1 MAKRDS
7 WWTIFLQESYYEGYP
22 IERIIE
28 WALSPSDKSH
38 ISDEIIRLLA
48 ITLCWFLTSTN
59 RAMRDRSTKALV
71 NLLTPKIA
79 VLREVVKTFR
89 DVNDPYMAERV
100 YAVAYGCALRS
111 DDNENIK
118 GLAQDVYNVVFKN
131 GSPPPHIL
139 LRDYARGV
147 IELVLHRRLD
157 IRLLKKKIRPPY
169 NSVWP
174 DDIPSADDLKK
185 YVDLQEKTP
194 RTENGISRVY
204 SSLLGFIHDFGE
216 YVVGSRLP
224 WSSVPLCEGWK
235 PSLMEKY
242 KAFIAS
248 LTERQR
254 VLWEEFQRVRFAGI
268 RVLLPIGEK
277 GPEPDMPSDEEIVA
291 AETDFLKSLRG
302 KKRQAYDDIV
312 VPYYGNLTH
321 QDDRRMSSELV
332 LRFIFQRVIDMGYTN
347 KRFGEFD
354 TGYHLHRREGARIE
368 RIGKKYQWI
377 GYHEALARLSD
388 NFYMMPDYI
397 DVGPSIYDGPW
408 ELSVRDID
416 PSHTLVSKS
425 PSLYGKGHEI
435 SWLAPVE
442 YDWTSN
448 PVSLEWRL
456 GTDDFPDTKPLIIVH
471 NPSGGIDYYALETHF
486 EWEEPRLPHE
496 ERDQKPDRRI
506 WYQLRSYLMKKEDSD
521 DLFEWAKDK
530 NIYGRWMPESVD
542 LRQVYVGEYPW
553 AASYIAQNTYYYGRD
568 GWTDK
573 AGHHTLPANVRVT
586 VESYRNAANDYDN
599 SVGEGVSCTFP
610 NPEIIEGMGLRWNPE
625 NSQWE
630 DNSGLCIAF
639 DPALKG
645 HRYLGLLV
653 RKDMFDRYL
662 SSNGYSLIWTVIG
675 EKNVLGEAT
684 TSSGKWVEYSEV
696 YRLKDENLQGSR
708 NFYEQPNSNE

>member
-1 MAKRDS
+1 M
-7 WWTIFLQESYYEGYP
+7 
-22 IERIIE
+22 
-28 WALSPSDKSH
+28 
-38 ISDEIIRLLA
+38 
-48 ITLCWFLTSTN
+48 
-59 RAMRDRSTKALV
+59 
-71 NLLTPKIA
+71 
-79 VLREVVKTFR
+79 
-89 DVNDPYMAERV
+89 
-100 YAVAYGCALRS
+100 
-111 DDNENIK
+111 
-118 GLAQDVYNVVFKN
+118 
-131 GSPPPHIL
+131 
-139 LRDYARGV
+139 
-147 IELVLHRRLD
+147 
-157 IRLLKKKIRPPY
+157 
-169 NSVWP
+169 
-174 DDIPSADDLKK
+174 
-185 YVDLQEKTP
+185 
-194 RTENGISRVY
+194 
-204 SSLLGFIHDFGE
+204 LGFIHDFGE